1 MVKDIQDKIIRLKQ
15 SNDVCI
21 LAHSYMSEEICE
33 IADFTG
39 DSYALAVK
47 AMSVSQK
54 TVVMCGVRF
63 MAETVK
69 MLSPDKKVI
78 LSHPDAGCPMAEQF
92 DRKYIEQIKDKY
104 KGYAVV
110 AYVNTTADIKAVS
123 DVCVTSSSAVKICR
137 AIPEKNILFI
147 PDINLGRYVAEQIP
161 EKHFEFIAGGCPVHS
176 NIGVEEVLKAKAAH
190 PSALLLVHPECNHE
204 VTATADYAGS
214 TSGIMEF
221 AAKSENSEFIIGTEN
236 SIIEHLQFA
245 CPDKQFYP
253 LSPECICSNMKLTT
267 LMDVLHCVQ
276 GTAGEEIVLP
286 DTVMKQARRCIDT
299 MLTLGAS

>member
-137 AIPEKNILFI
+137 AIHKKNILFI

-236 SIIEHLQFA
+236 AIVQHLQFKF
-245 CPDKQFYP
+245 PDKKFYP
-253 LSPECICSNMKLTT
+253 LSKNLICADMKLTT
-267 LMDVLHCVQ
+267 LQDVLNCVQ
-276 GTAGEEIVLP
+276 GAGGQEIIMDEELRLSAV
-286 DTVMKQARRCIDT
+286 KCILK
-299 MLTLGAS
+299 MIEYGG

>member
-161 EKHFEFIAGGCPVHS
+161 EKHFEFIAGSCPVHS

-190 PSALLLVHPECNHE
+190 PSALLLVHPKCNHE

-236 SIIEHLQFA
+236 AIVQHLQFKF
-245 CPDKQFYP
+245 PDKKFYP
-253 LSPECICSNMKLTT
+253 LSKNLICADMKLTT
-267 LMDVLHCVQ
+267 LQDVLNCVQ
-276 GTAGEEIVLP
+276 GAGGQEIIMDEELRLSAV
-286 DTVMKQARRCIDT
+286 KCILK
-299 MLTLGAS
+299 MIEYGG

>member
-236 SIIEHLQFA
+236 AIVQHLQFKF
-245 CPDKQFYP
+245 PDKKFYP
-253 LSPECICSNMKLTT
+253 LSKNLICADMKLTT
-267 LMDVLHCVQ
+267 LQDVLNCVQ
-276 GTAGEEIVLP
+276 GAGGQEIIMDEELRLSAV
-286 DTVMKQARRCIDT
+286 KCILK
-299 MLTLGAS
+299 MIEYGG

>member
-63 MAETVK
+63 MAETGK

-236 SIIEHLQFA
+236 AIVQHLQFKF
-245 CPDKQFYP
+245 PDKKFYP
-253 LSPECICSNMKLTT
+253 LSKNLICADMKLTT
-267 LMDVLHCVQ
+267 LQDVLNCVQ
-276 GTAGEEIVLP
+276 GAGGQEIIMDEELRLSAV
-286 DTVMKQARRCIDT
+286 KCILK
-299 MLTLGAS
+299 MIEYGG

>member
-78 LSHPDAGCPMAEQF
+78 LSHPDAGCRMAEQF

-236 SIIEHLQFA
+236 AIVQHLQFKF
-245 CPDKQFYP
+245 PDKKFYP
-253 LSPECICSNMKLTT
+253 LSKNLICADMKLTT
-267 LMDVLHCVQ
+267 LQDVLNCVQ
-276 GTAGEEIVLP
+276 GAGGQEIIMDEELRLSAV
-286 DTVMKQARRCIDT
+286 KCILK
-299 MLTLGAS
+299 MIEYGG

>member
-176 NIGVEEVLKAKAAH
+176 NIGVKEVLKAKTAH
-190 PSALLLVHPECNHE
+190 PSALLLVHPECNRE

-236 SIIEHLQFA
+236 AIVQHLQFKF
-245 CPDKQFYP
+245 PDKKFYP
-253 LSPECICSNMKLTT
+253 LSKNLICADMKLTT
-267 LMDVLHCVQ
+267 LQDVLNCVQ
-276 GTAGEEIVLP
+276 GAGGQEIIMDEELRLSAV
-286 DTVMKQARRCIDT
+286 KCILK
-299 MLTLGAS
+299 MIEYGG

>member
-147 PDINLGRYVAEQIP
+147 PDIDLGRYVAEQIP

-236 SIIEHLQFA
+236 AIVQHLQFKF
-245 CPDKQFYP
+245 PDKKFYP
-253 LSPECICSNMKLTT
+253 LSKNLICADMKLTT
-267 LMDVLHCVQ
+267 LQDVLNCVQ
-276 GTAGEEIVLP
+276 GAGGQEIIMDEELRLSAV
-286 DTVMKQARRCIDT
+286 KCILK
-299 MLTLGAS
+299 MIEYGG

>member
-236 SIIEHLQFA
+236 AIVQHLQFKF
-245 CPDKQFYP
+245 PDKKFYP
-253 LSPECICSNMKLTT
+253 LSKNLICADMKLTT
-267 LMDVLHCVQ
+267 LQDVLNCVQ
-276 GTAGEEIVLP
+276 GAGGQEIIMDEELRLSAV
-286 DTVMKQARRCIDT
+286 KCIIK
-299 MLTLGAS
+299 MIEYGG

>member
-236 SIIEHLQFA
+236 AIVQHLQFKF
-245 CPDKQFYP
+245 PDKKFYP
-253 LSPECICSNMKLTT
+253 LSKNLICADMKLTT
-267 LMDVLHCVQ
+267 LQDILNCIQGAGGQEIIMD
-276 GTAGEEIVLP
+276 EELRLSAV
-286 DTVMKQARRCIDT
+286 KCILK
-299 MLTLGAS
+299 MIEYGG

>member
-236 SIIEHLQFA
+236 AIVQHLQFKF
-245 CPDKQFYP
+245 PDKKFYP
-253 LSPECICSNMKLTT
+253 LSKNLICADMKLTT
-267 LMDVLHCVQ
+267 LQDILNCVQ
-276 GTAGEEIVLP
+276 GAGGQEIIMDEELRLSAV
-286 DTVMKQARRCIDT
+286 KCILK
-299 MLTLGAS
+299 MIEYGG